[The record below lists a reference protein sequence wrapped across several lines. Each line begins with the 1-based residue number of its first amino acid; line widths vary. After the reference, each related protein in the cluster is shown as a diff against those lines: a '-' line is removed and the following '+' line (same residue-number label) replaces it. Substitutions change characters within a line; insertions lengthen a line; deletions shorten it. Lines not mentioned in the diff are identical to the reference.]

1 VSYFGYGKFLQRN
14 EAIFGVALCAVLI
27 ALFLN
32 FDAFD
37 RFAVFVEQHEA
48 WQLDEVLGAGFVA
61 CLGSLILLYRRARE
75 MRGEIVRRE
84 AAEKRANDLARHDPL
99 TGLPN
104 RRRFNEELAVALG
117 HVASSANECATFLI
131 DLDQFK
137 AVNDSYG
144 HAVGD
149 ALLVKVA
156 DRLRSACDRGTLI
169 ARLGGDE
176 FAGIIKYP
184 AGGDAPTRVAS
195 QIVRAFREPFEVD
208 GAPLTATV
216 TMGVARCPH
225 DATTPSDLLR
235 YADIAM
241 YEGKRAGRGVY
252 RIFHAEMDE
261 RLREHAALES
271 ELKLA
276 IESGQ
281 IKPYFQPVISLGDEH
296 ISGFE
301 ALARWEHPTRGVIGP
316 DQFISIAEELGII
329 DLLTYRILRESCEAS
344 RDWPPYTTL
353 SINISPYQLKDPW
366 LSARLLAVLAETGFS
381 PARLIVE
388 VTENAIIDD
397 VEKAAEVF
405 ASLQNSGVRIAL
417 DDFGKGYS
425 SLYHLRHLRFN
436 HLKIDSSFVMSMDS
450 PESEKVVRAITALGK
465 SLGMPVTAEG
475 VETAHSAQVLR
486 GFGCE
491 QAQGFL
497 FGAPV
502 PAADT
507 VKLFSPASAA
517 TTGARAGKVA

>member
-1 VSYFGYGKFLQRN
+1 VLKYLARIKFLHRN
-14 EAIFGVALCAVLI
+14 EAIAAGVICAGLI
-27 ALFLN
+27 GVFMT
-32 FDAFD
+32 FDIFD

-48 WQLDEVLGAGFVA
+48 WQLDELLGALFVA
-61 CLGSLILLYRRARE
+61 GLGSLILLYRRARE
-75 MRGEIVRRE
+75 MRGEIDRRE
-84 AAEKRANDLARHDPL
+84 VAETRANDLARHDPL

-104 RRRFNEELAVALG
+104 RRRFSEELAAVLSG
-117 HVASSANECATFLI
+117 MANNGTECAAFLI

-137 AVNDSYG
+137 VVNDTHG
-144 HAVGD
+144 HGVGD

-156 DRLRSACDRGTLI
+156 DRLRSACDRDILI

-195 QIVRAFREPFEVD
+195 QIVKAFREPFEV
-208 GAPLTATV
+208 GGVQLTTTV
-216 TMGVARCPH
+216 TMGVARCPM
-225 DATTPSDLLR
+225 DATIPSELLR

-261 RLREHAALES
+261 RLREHAALEG
-271 ELKLA
+271 ELKHA

-301 ALARWEHPTRGVIGP
+301 ALARWEHPARGLILP
-316 DQFISIAEELGII
+316 DQFISIAEELGVI
-329 DLLTYRILRESCEAS
+329 DQLTYRILRESCEAS
-344 RDWPPYTTL
+344 RYWPPHTTL
-353 SINISPYQLKDPW
+353 SINISPLQLKDPW
-366 LSARLLAVLAETGFS
+366 LSARLLAVLAETGF
-381 PARLIVE
+381 PPGRLIVE

-405 ASLQNSGVRIAL
+405 ASLQNCGVRIAL

-436 HLKIDSSFVMSMDS
+436 HLKIDSSFVLSMDS
-450 PESEKVVRAITALGK
+450 PESEKIVRAITALGQ
-465 SLGMPVTAEG
+465 SLGLPVTAEG
-475 VETAHSAQVLR
+475 VETAHSAKVLR

-497 FGAPV
+497 FGAAA
-502 PAADT
+502 PAAET
-507 VKLFSPASAA
+507 AKLFSATAIAA
-517 TTGARAGKVA
+517 RVGKAA